1 MLLSV
6 LLLLLVSGSQGT
18 HFLGTMM
25 TYYPKETN
33 ADVSVSL
40 ILRYKVNFD
49 SCSYID
55 QWVCGGNCGKETQT
69 LASTKV
75 EEVTGEWC
83 QSEGIIT
90 RLLPNN
96 TGFKTVSAG
105 GNWINNIQNGVVSW
119 RAVTDVELRNR
130 SDIGKPNTSPQITIL
145 PALRVPSNCLRN
157 IDLLAFDPDGDT
169 VKCRYGNTSD
179 SECNPCTPPSVLSL
193 SPVSY
198 NLTCE

>member
-6 LLLLLVSGSQGT
+6 LLLLLLLVSSSQGS
-18 HFLGTMM
+18 HFLGSMM

-33 ADVSVSL
+33 ADGSVSV

-49 SCSYID
+49 SCSYND
-55 QWVCGGNCGKETQT
+55 QWVCGGNCGNETQT
-69 LASTKV
+69 LSLTKV

-96 TGFKTVSAG
+96 AGFKTVLAG
-105 GNWINNIQNGVVSW
+105 GGWIDNIQNGVVSW

-130 SDIGKPNTSPQITIL
+130 SDIGKPNTSPQTTIL
-145 PALRVPSNCLRN
+145 PALR
-157 IDLLAFDPDGDT
+157 
-169 VKCRYGNTSD
+169 
-179 SECNPCTPPSVLSL
+179 
-193 SPVSY
+193 
-198 NLTCE
+198 